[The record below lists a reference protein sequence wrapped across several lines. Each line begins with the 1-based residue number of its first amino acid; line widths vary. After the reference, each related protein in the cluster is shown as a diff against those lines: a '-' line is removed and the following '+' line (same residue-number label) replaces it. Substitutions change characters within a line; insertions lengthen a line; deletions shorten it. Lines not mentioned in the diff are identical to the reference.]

1 MKVLLVDDH
10 AVVRMAI
17 GMILAR
23 EGHEIVGECDNGVEA
38 LSKAFELDPDAILL
52 DLDIPQL
59 DGIAVLE
66 RLRVGGSRA
75 HVLVHTGLKSQVYA
89 AQCMRAGAAAYLSK
103 VDDPVE
109 IATALKAVAS
119 GKTWFPIGTYSSVR
133 KIDFAQN
140 DAQLLSGVSRRELKV
155 LHGLALGRSN
165 KEIADDMLLSNKTVS
180 TYKTRLMQKLKVNT
194 LLELI
199 EFAKRNDLV

>member
-23 EGHEIVGECDNGVEA
+23 EGHEIVGECDNGVDA
-38 LSKAFELDPDAILL
+38 LSKAFELKPDAIVL

-59 DGIAVLE
+59 DGIAVID
-66 RLRVGGSRA
+66 RLRLGGSAA

-103 VDDPVE
+103 IDDPVE
-109 IATALKAVAS
+109 IANALKAVAS
-119 GKTWFPIGTYSSVR
+119 GRTWFPMSTFNSVR
-133 KIDFAQN
+133 KSDFAQN
-140 DAQLLSGVSRRELKV
+140 DTQLLSAVSRRELKV
-155 LHGLALGRSN
+155 LHGLALGKSN
-165 KEIADDMLLSNKTVS
+165 KEIADDMLLSNKTIS
-180 TYKTRLMQKLKVNT
+180 TYKTRLMQKLHVST